1 MGMRLSEQR
10 KVKRAMAEAFSYTA
24 DFSNIENWDP
34 GVARST
40 KLGDGVVGLGTRF
53 DLDVK
58 FGSRQI
64 PMVYEI
70 TAYEPPHRVVLVGRG
85 ETLDATDEIRF
96 SQENGFTVI
105 AYRADLTFRN
115 ALRFV
120 IPFLGPVMRKVG
132 KRALD
137 GLAAALD
144 TTAPDE

>member
-1 MGMRLSEQR
+1 MGVRLSEQR
-10 KVKRAMAEAFSYTA
+10 KVKRALAEAFRYTA

-40 KLGDGVVGLGTRF
+40 KLGDGAVGLGTRF
-53 DLDVK
+53 DLDVR

-70 TAYEPPHRVVLVGRG
+70 TAYEPPYRVVLVGRG

-96 SQENGFTVI
+96 SQENDLTVI
-105 AYRADLTFRN
+105 DYRADLIFRN

-120 IPFLGPVMRKVG
+120 IPFLGPFMRKVG
-132 KRALD
+132 ERALD

-144 TTAPDE
+144 TTALDE

>member
-1 MGMRLSEQR
+1 MRLSEQR
-10 KVKRAMAEAFSYTA
+10 KVKRAIGEAFSYTA

-40 KLGDGVVGLGTRF
+40 KLDDGNVGLGTRF
-53 DLDVK
+53 DLDVR

-70 TAYEPPHRVVLVGRG
+70 TAYEPHHRVVLVGRG

-96 SQENGFTVI
+96 SQENDLTVI
-105 AYRADLTFRN
+105 DYQADLMFRS

-132 KRALD
+132 ERALD

-144 TTAPDE
+144 SPAL

>member
-1 MGMRLSEQR
+1 VKLNEQR
-10 KVKRAMAEAFSYTA
+10 KVKKALAEAFDYTA

-40 KLGDGVVGLGTRF
+40 KLDEGAIGLGTRF
-53 DLDVK
+53 DLDVR

-64 PMVYEI
+64 PMVYTI

-96 SQENGFTVI
+96 SQENDLTVI
-105 AYRADLTFRN
+105 DYRADLIFRN

-132 KRALD
+132 ERALD

-144 TTAPDE
+144 PTALDE

>member
-1 MGMRLSEQR
+1 
-10 KVKRAMAEAFSYTA
+10 MAEAFSYTA

-40 KLGDGVVGLGTRF
+40 KLGDEAVGLGTRF
-53 DLDVK
+53 DLDVR

-64 PMVYEI
+64 PMVYTI

-85 ETLDATDEIRF
+85 ETLHATDEIRF
-96 SQENGFTVI
+96 SQENDLTVI
-105 AYRADLTFRN
+105 DYRADLIFRN

-132 KRALD
+132 ERALD

-144 TTAPDE
+144 PTALYE